1 MSAVLTA
8 LGTLGV
14 VVLAGF
20 VLARTRVL
28 GEGATTALARVVFTI
43 AIPALLLVTVGR
55 VDLRVLLSRTA
66 LVTWLS
72 TLGLVVVVAVVVRGW
87 WRRRA
92 GEATIT
98 TLAASYVNAVHVG
111 LPLAVFLFDDPVVV
125 VPTMLLQ
132 LLVLAPAAFVVL
144 DADAAAAEG
153 RRRWP
158 AQAVRDTARRTVRNP
173 IIVATVLGLVLAAL
187 PWSPPDP
194 LLGPF
199 ELVGATAAPLA
210 LLVFGATLAEPRTP
224 GGGAPRR
231 DLWFAVVVKSV
242 VHPAVAALV
251 GLALRLDRAGLLVV
265 ATMAAL
271 PTAQNVLVYAIR
283 YERGRALARDVGL
296 WSTLLLLPALLVISA
311 VLA

>member
-55 VDLRVLLSRTA
+55 ADLHVLLSRTA

-153 RRRWP
+153 RRRRP

>member
-43 AIPALLLVTVGR
+43 AIPALLLVTVDR
-55 VDLRVLLSRTA
+55 ADLHVLLSRTA

-153 RRRWP
+153 RRRRP

>member
-55 VDLRVLLSRTA
+55 ADLRVLLSRTA

-87 WRRRA
+87 WLRRA

-194 LLGPF
+194 LFGPF

>member
-55 VDLRVLLSRTA
+55 ADLHVLLSRTA

-153 RRRWP
+153 RRRRP

-251 GLALRLDRAGLLVV
+251 GLALRLDRTGLLVV

-296 WSTLLLLPALLVISA
+296 WSTLLLLPALLLISA

>member
-55 VDLRVLLSRTA
+55 ADLHVLLSRTA